1 VQRCG
6 SEKIPRFADLGSRC
20 RAPGA
25 GFRVPGAGFRVP
37 GAGFRVPGA
46 GFRVPGAGFRVHAS
60 PVPTCWGSRIR
71 GFGFRV

>member
-1 VQRCG
+1 MQRCG

-25 GFRVPGAGFRVP
+25 GFRVPGAGFRV
-37 GAGFRVPGA
+37 
-46 GFRVPGAGFRVHAS
+46 HAS